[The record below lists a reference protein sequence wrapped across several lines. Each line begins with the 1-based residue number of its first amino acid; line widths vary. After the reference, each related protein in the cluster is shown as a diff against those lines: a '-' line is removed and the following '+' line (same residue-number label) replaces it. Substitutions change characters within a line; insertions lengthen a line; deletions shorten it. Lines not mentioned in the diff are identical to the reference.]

1 MPRHT
6 PGQGSKVSVPQPK
19 LCSYEGV
26 ALILP
31 RSACPC
37 LRHKDFV
44 RRSGDRTGNRLAF
57 LPRDD
62 ERRCQQEV
70 VPALAVNATLRRIR
84 EHTVL
89 HSRLVQPSRRVPFAR
104 ERLSRSLVS
113 YKFNAGEQA
122 QAAHLADMGMRSHGF
137 ERGKEL
143 TTGLPYSRKE
153 TLPFEHIQNSVT
165 GGGGDRVRLVC
176 ESMLKC
182 AGTLGKGLDHARP
195 DDHRSQGRVT

>member
-31 RSACPC
+31 RSACAC

-62 ERRCQQEV
+62 ERRRQQEV
-70 VPALAVNATLRRIR
+70 VPTLAINATLRWIR
-84 EHTVL
+84 EHTVF
-89 HSRLVQPSRRVPFAR
+89 HSRLVQPSRGVPFAR
-104 ERLSRSLVS
+104 ERLSCSLVF
-113 YKFNAGEQA
+113 YQFNAGEQT
-122 QAAHLADMGMRSHGF
+122 QPTH
-137 ERGKEL
+137 
-143 TTGLPYSRKE
+143 
-153 TLPFEHIQNSVT
+153 
-165 GGGGDRVRLVC
+165 
-176 ESMLKC
+176 
-182 AGTLGKGLDHARP
+182 
-195 DDHRSQGRVT
+195 